1 VSVCGNIAALQEDLP
16 VSDFCLSPH
25 TTAAIARQAR
35 LMDRMVLR
43 AGIGPSSSARSDDPT
58 LWQEARL
65 KCIGCAESQRCMQF
79 LASPG
84 SAEQTQ
90 APGFCAN
97 RMFFATWS
105 AT

>member
-1 VSVCGNIAALQEDLP
+1 

-43 AGIGPSSSARSDDPT
+43 AGIGPSSSARGVDPTLWPT
-58 LWQEARL
+58 LWQEARF
-65 KCIGCAESQRCMQF
+65 KCIGCAESERCMQF
-79 LASPG
+79 LASPR
-84 SAEQTQ
+84 SSEQTQ
-90 APGFCAN
+90 APSFCAN
-97 RMFFATWS
+97 RMFFAKWS